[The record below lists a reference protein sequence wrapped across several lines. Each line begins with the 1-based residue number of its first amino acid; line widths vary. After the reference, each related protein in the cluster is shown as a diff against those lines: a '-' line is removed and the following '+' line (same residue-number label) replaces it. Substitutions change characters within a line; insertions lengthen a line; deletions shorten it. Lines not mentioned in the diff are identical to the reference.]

1 MPEIAVILN
10 PRARSERAQSLADV
24 LRKLAPS
31 AELLLTERTGDARR
45 MAADAARAGFRMV
58 VAAGGDGTV
67 NEVVNGLAGSETAL
81 GVLPL
86 GTMNVFAREH
96 RIPANV
102 GQAWSVIG
110 GGLTREIDLAAASG
124 THFVQLAGVGLDAQV
139 VKETTW
145 ESKRAF
151 GPLSY
156 LFNAAFVAS
165 RTPPRL
171 VIDAGGRTREGSFVL
186 VGNGRFYGAKV
197 VLFPDARP
205 DDGLLDVVVFKNLGY
220 LDIVRYLGGVLI
232 GRHTDMADVEYFQT
246 PELRVSSEGEVPIE
260 VDGELAG
267 VLPVSIGIAGR
278 LRICVP

>member
-10 PRARSERAQSLADV
+10 PRAHGERAQSLADD
-24 LRKLAPS
+24 LFKIAPS
-31 AELLLTERTGDARR
+31 ADLRLTANPGDARLL
-45 MAADAARAGFRMV
+45 AADAAREGFRMV

-81 GVLPL
+81 GVIPV

-96 RIPANV
+96 QLPANLAE
-102 GQAWSVIG
+102 AWSVIG
-110 GGLTREIDLAAASG
+110 RGTMREIDLAAANDA
-124 THFVQLAGVGLDAQV
+124 HFIQLAGVGLDAQI

-145 ESKRAF
+145 EAKRAL

-156 LFNAAFVAS
+156 LISAAHVAS

-171 VIDAGGRTREGSFVL
+171 VVEAGGRTREGSFVL
-186 VGNGRFYGAKV
+186 VGNGRFYGAKI

-205 DDGLLDVVVFKNLGY
+205 DDGLLDVVIFKNLGY

-232 GRHTDMADVEYFQT
+232 GRHTDMADVQYFQT
-246 PELRVSSEGEVPIE
+246 PELRVSSDQEVPVE

-267 VLPVSIGIAGR
+267 VLPVTFGIKGR